1 MATSKMS
8 DYENL
13 KFNPF
18 SPNSILLDNLS
29 NPDLNFF
36 SGEHFTN
43 LETNY
48 FSPEEAKIHF
58 KTKEQHFLYY
68 ILTYGA

>member
-29 NPDLNFF
+29 DPD
-36 SGEHFTN
+36 HFTK

-48 FSPEEAKIHF
+48 FSPDEAKNS
-58 KTKEQHFLYY
+58 L
-68 ILTYGA
+68 